1 MRQKYMRYA
10 LISDI
15 HGNALAL
22 EAVLADIERQG
33 VDGIVCLGDVAT
45 LGPQPIPVLERLRQL
60 HCPCILGNHDEALL
74 NPTKAETLNI
84 PAHLQSSL
92 EWGRQQLTPEHFA
105 FLRTF
110 TPTHAVALSPNAE
123 LLCFHG
129 SPLSNI
135 DLILAETPIADLDR
149 MLVGQS
155 AAIFAGGHTHFQL
168 LRQHRG
174 QLIINPGSIGNVF
187 LTPSLEANR
196 PTLLPWAE
204 YALVSWLEGVVSVD
218 LRRVPFDVATHLR
231 IINQTDLPLNNW
243 LRGQYTRSLK

>member
-1 MRQKYMRYA
+1 MRYA

-22 EAVLADIERQG
+22 EAVLADIEQHA
-33 VDGIVCLGDVAT
+33 VDGVICLGDVAT
-45 LGPQPIPVLERLRQL
+45 LGPQPVPVLERLMQL
-60 HCPCILGNHDEALL
+60 RCVCILGNHDEALL
-74 NPTKAETLNI
+74 EPHKAEALNI
-84 PAHLQSSL
+84 PVLLHSSL

-135 DLILAETPIADLDR
+135 DLILAETPTAELDR
-149 MLVGQS
+149 MLAWQS

-174 QLIINPGSIGNVF
+174 QLVINPGSVGNVF

-204 YALVSWLEGVVSVD
+204 YALVSWVEGVISVD
-218 LRRVPFDVATHLR
+218 LRRVPFDVAAHLR
-231 IINQTDLPLNNW
+231 IINQTDLPLNPW
-243 LRGQYTRSLK
+243 LREQYTRYSR